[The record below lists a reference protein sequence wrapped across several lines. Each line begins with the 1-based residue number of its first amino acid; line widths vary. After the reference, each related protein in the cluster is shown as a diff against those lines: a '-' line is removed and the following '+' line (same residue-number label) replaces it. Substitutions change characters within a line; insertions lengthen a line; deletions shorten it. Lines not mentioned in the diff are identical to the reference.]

1 MHTTSAGS
9 EARGYFAT
17 RRRWQ
22 VALLLSLI
30 TAIGSIDRQAMAVT
44 AARLKEAFG
53 LDAAHYGQLGFAFL
67 GAYAIG
73 QLLSGPFVAR
83 LGTRRA
89 LAWAAAL
96 WSLAAMG
103 HALAAGFLGLFV
115 ARALL
120 GLTEGPNYPTAMRA
134 VAEWFPRAER
144 SLAAGWVSAG
154 TGLGLILAPPLAGGL
169 AAAFGWQAAFLV
181 PGAFGLLWVVYWWRF
196 YRLPEHFPNLSP
208 AERAIALADR
218 YERPVAAEDG
228 TNGAVTLRS
237 QWQAWR
243 RHLHRR
249 ETWGLILS
257 RFVGD
262 GAYYFF
268 AFWLPLYL
276 QTERGFSPVYVVW
289 AAVVPFLF
297 ADLGSLAGGW
307 AGQKLI
313 QRGWSVDRSRKTM
326 IWAGSLGAL
335 VAFPAASVDSWV
347 LALVLVSLAIGSIQ
361 WKTASNF
368 PLAADLYPAS
378 DVAAVWGLSG
388 AAGSLGGALF
398 QLGVGALVMQFG
410 YPAAFGVASSL
421 CIFQALIITLMI
433 PKVEPL
439 K

>member
-1 MHTTSAGS
+1 MHEVPASGGLPTGF
-9 EARGYFAT
+9 FAN

-22 VALLLSLI
+22 VALLLSLV

-44 AARLKEAFG
+44 AARLKEAFE
-53 LDAAHYGQLGFAFL
+53 LDAVHYGQLGFAFL
-67 GAYAIG
+67 GAYAVG

-83 LGTRRA
+83 LGTRLA
-89 LAWAAAL
+89 LAWAAGL
-96 WSLAAMG
+96 WSLAAMA
-103 HALAAGFLGLFV
+103 HALATGFVGLFV
-115 ARALL
+115 ARAAL

-134 VAEWFPRAER
+134 IAEWFPRSER
-144 SLAAGWVSAG
+144 SLAAGWISAG

-169 AAAFGWQAAFLV
+169 AALYGWQAAFVV
-181 PGAFGLLWVVYWWRF
+181 PGAFGLLWVLYWRRF
-196 YRLPEHFPNLSP
+196 YHVPEQFPGLS
-208 AERAIALADR
+208 AGERAIALADR
-218 YERPVAAEDG
+218 HGAAVPVAAG
-228 TNGAVTLRS
+228 FAA

-276 QTERGFSPVYVVW
+276 QTERGFSILSVMW
-289 AAVVPFLF
+289 IGMVPFLF
-297 ADLGSLAGGW
+297 ADLGSLLGGW
-307 AGQKLI
+307 TGQKLI
-313 QRGWSVDRSRKTM
+313 QRGWSVNRSRKTM

-368 PLAADLYPAS
+368 PLAADLYPAQ

-398 QLGVGALVMQFG
+398 QLGVGAIVASFG
-410 YPAAFGVASSL
+410 YPAAFAVASCL
-421 CIFQALIITLMI
+421 CIVQALIISIMV
-433 PKVEPL
+433 PRVEPL
-439 K
+439 R